1 MRSRKA
7 KIAAIRDR
15 ARHRVAPQR
24 SQVPEGAAAEV
35 VTVPPDEAAALGAA
49 RQASLLVWDEFEGFR
64 AAYRDD
70 ATKLHAFAP
79 SHTQVACLPAG
90 LALATAN
97 GHSVPLLAPNAPLP
111 IHGHF
116 VSVPAASLGG
126 SAGAAWEVALV
137 EVDASG
143 PATSDAAAAKLATF
157 TFAPLAAAPAA
168 LAATLDVTAAGGVSL
183 TLRVLCGAETLKSK
197 AAVGTE
203 IAVKIPAP

>member
-1 MRSRKA
+1 MRSRNA
-7 KIAAIRDR
+7 KIAVIRDR
-15 ARHRVAPQR
+15 ARHRVASQR

-70 ATKLHAFAP
+70 ATKLHAFVP

-111 IHGHF
+111 IHGHV

-143 PATSDAAAAKLATF
+143 PATSDAKLATF
-157 TFAPLAAAPAA
+157 TFAPLAAAPTA
-168 LAATLDVTAAGGVSL
+168 LAATLDVTAAGDVSL